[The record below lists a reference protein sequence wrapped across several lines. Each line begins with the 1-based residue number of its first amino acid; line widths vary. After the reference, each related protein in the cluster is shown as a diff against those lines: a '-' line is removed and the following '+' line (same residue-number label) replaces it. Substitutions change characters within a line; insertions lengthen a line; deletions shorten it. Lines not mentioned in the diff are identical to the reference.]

1 MPSDW
6 SVISRVIPLTQPK
19 WRCLTLVTL
28 ELLKCSWKRLL
39 QHLLPQFSFL
49 HPFLTLTSQT
59 TSKMFCGETGTRDR
73 EQRWMQW
80 FYSYLVI
87 LPLSCRLPLG
97 SQGSFLLDNFFFGT
111 IKIVHILICL
121 RILLYGIIRSIRPI
135 GPLDGL
141 MGGRFILVFFS
152 VLFLTGAKVA
162 YISIIVFKLS
172 LSQDKGYRQI

>member
-28 ELLKCSWKRLL
+28 ELLRCSWKRLL

-49 HPFLTLTSQT
+49 HPFMTLTNQT

-73 EQRWMQW
+73 EERWKQY
-80 FYSYLVI
+80 YSYWVI

-97 SQGSFLLDNFFFGT
+97 SQGSFLFRQFFLWYNQNCSYSNLFKDSPLRYYKVNSTNWSSWWPDGR
-111 IKIVHILICL
+111 KVHT
-121 RILLYGIIRSIRPI
+121 G
-135 GPLDGL
+135 
-141 MGGRFILVFFS
+141 
-152 VLFLTGAKVA
+152 LFLRPLP
-162 YISIIVFKLS
+162 YWS
-172 LSQDKGYRQI
+172 